1 MSIVTFD
8 VAKENA
14 DIVLLKQDLEVIVN
28 GIQYGRAIFLNI
40 NKYLKYTM
48 VGNFGNFFALA
59 FLYLLALDLPLLPV
73 QLLLT
78 SLITDVP
85 LITIASDTVNPQETL
100 RPEKYDARSLM
111 FISLILGSTT
121 TLLELIFF
129 VLIKSLSPQFIQTS
143 MFLYLTFLQL
153 IVIVSVR
160 NQDLFWRGKRPSWLL
175 GLAIALAFVVSLA
188 LPYLTIFETWFH
200 FTPLTLEVLAIILG
214 LVVVYLF
221 LLDTIK
227 VWYYRIVERAER
239 KTAG

>member
-1 MSIVTFD
+1 
-8 VAKENA
+8 
-14 DIVLLKQDLEVIVN
+14 
-28 GIQYGRAIFLNI
+28 
-40 NKYLKYTM
+40 
-48 VGNFGNFFALA
+48 
-59 FLYLLALDLPLLPV
+59 
-73 QLLLT
+73 
-78 SLITDVP
+78 
-85 LITIASDTVNPQETL
+85 
-100 RPEKYDARSLM
+100 M